1 MIASD
6 EIIRLRATVR
16 ESVEPKEPVTTE
28 DEQIP
33 PGEDEP
39 ADHIRNEEEGSLIK
53 DKILSIR
60 RKIHKQ
66 TILAVTARWTYEEG
80 IKRPYFHVKPL
91 ERCQLKNWKEYL
103 DFEIEKGDRKRVLVL
118 FERCLIACALYDE
131 FWLKLI
137 RYLESQNDTELVQH
151 TRDAF
156 QRACVVHHPDKPSLH
171 MLWSAFEESQE
182 CYEPA
187 SDILVNLEKS
197 CPNLLQIAYRRINLA
212 RRQGDF
218 EKCAELYEQY
228 ITNAKNK
235 NISSS
240 LAIKYARFVHKIK
253 KDLEGGLTV
262 LKSALEKDPS
272 NARLVLQMIDLA
284 LQREVVNEEEVVEIM
299 DSFMT
304 REGMDPEQKVLFAQ
318 RKVEFLEDFGST
330 SKGLQDA
337 QRALQI
343 AFNKANDAKKKATEQ
358 NSSKKSKDS
367 APPLPAGSS
376 SSYNSSYNYGSSS
389 QPSNYYGNQTTG
401 YQYGD
406 YSSVNS
412 WGQYPTQSTYT
423 AGYSG
428 YTGYSG
434 YGNYY

>member
-1 MIASD
+1 M
-6 EIIRLRATVR
+6 
-16 ESVEPKEPVTTE
+16 
-28 DEQIP
+28 
-33 PGEDEP
+33 
-39 ADHIRNEEEGSLIK
+39 
-53 DKILSIR
+53 
-60 RKIHKQ
+60 
-66 TILAVTARWTYEEG
+66 
-80 IKRPYFHVKPL
+80 

-137 RYLESQNDTELVQH
+137 RYLESQNDVELVEH

-156 QRACVVHHPDKPSLH
+156 QRACTVHHPDKPSLH

-182 CYEPA
+182 NYSSA
-187 SDILVNLEKS
+187 SEILVNLEKT
-197 CPNLLQIAYRRINLA
+197 CPNLLQIAYRRINLS

-218 EKCAELYEQY
+218 EKSAELYEQY

-253 KDLEGGLTV
+253 KDLQAGLTI

-284 LQREVVNEEEVVEIM
+284 LQREVVDEEEVVSIM

-367 APPLPAGSS
+367 APPLPAGSGS
-376 SSYNSSYNYGSSS
+376 SSNYNSSYNYGSSS

-406 YSSVNS
+406 YSSSVNS
-412 WGQYPTQSTYT
+412 WGQGQYPTQSTYT